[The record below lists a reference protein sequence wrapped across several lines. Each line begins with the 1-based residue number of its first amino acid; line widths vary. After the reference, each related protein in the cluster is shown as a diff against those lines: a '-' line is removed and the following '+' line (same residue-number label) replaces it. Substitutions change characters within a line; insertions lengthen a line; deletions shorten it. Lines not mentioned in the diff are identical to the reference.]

1 VQGNFSSAKTSTSP
15 RPAIVIDVSQKA
27 WALAKMTPPCSPKM
41 TPHRMRVG
49 GATVDVARLASTM
62 DNWPRSQLDAIG
74 PEGQLT
80 TRPQP
85 RRRRCGITSLERAM
99 PKSEPCRR
107 ASHAE
112 ERAMPKSEP
121 CRRASHAEERAMP
134 KSEPCRA
141 DGVPAILSEWQAN
154 LESDRVVPAHTAEEC
169 TNRGARAVE
178 RGSPTR
184 RAQVPPLH
192 RVGAALSQCSSVRRP
207 SQTAPSRTLI
217 GWSPE
222 RGAGWRGDEAAPR
235 REGARWPRHPLARLP
250 ADGCAL

>member
-1 VQGNFSSAKTSTSP
+1 MQGNFSSAKTSTSP

-85 RRRRCGITSLERAM
+85 RRRRCRITSL
-99 PKSEPCRR
+99 
-107 ASHAE
+107 
-112 ERAMPKSEP
+112 
-121 CRRASHAEERAMP
+121 ERAMP

>member
-1 VQGNFSSAKTSTSP
+1 MQGNFSSAKTSTSP

-85 RRRRCGITSLERAM
+85 RRRRCGITSL
-99 PKSEPCRR
+99 
-107 ASHAE
+107 
-112 ERAMPKSEP
+112 
-121 CRRASHAEERAMP
+121 ERAMP

>member
-1 VQGNFSSAKTSTSP
+1 MQGNFSSAKTSTSP

-99 PKSEPCRR
+99 PKSEPCR
-107 ASHAE
+107 
-112 ERAMPKSEP
+112 
-121 CRRASHAEERAMP
+121 
-134 KSEPCRA
+134 A

-222 RGAGWRGDEAAPR
+222 RGAGWRGDEAASR

-250 ADGCAL
+250 ADGCVL

>member
-1 VQGNFSSAKTSTSP
+1 MSVQGNFASAKTSTSP

-85 RRRRCGITSLERAM
+85 RRRRCGITSL
-99 PKSEPCRR
+99 
-107 ASHAE
+107 
-112 ERAMPKSEP
+112 
-121 CRRASHAEERAMP
+121 ERAMP